1 MSVGALIVSTL
12 QLPGRKIDVRPLDRV
27 RSIKVKLG
35 LLVAVSVGTAVLATW
50 ALYRNG
56 FGPRYTLPLAIIV
69 ALMITQVL
77 ARGMTSPLRE
87 MTAAA
92 QLMTTGDYSTRVRA
106 TSHDEVGQLAVA
118 FNRMAADLA
127 EVDQQ
132 RRDLVANVSHE
143 LRTPVAALRA
153 TLENLVDGVSEPDP
167 ATLRMA
173 LSQTERLGDLVK
185 ELLDLSRLEAGAVP
199 MHVHAVPLAV
209 FLDNAIDEARMVSAG
224 VNRDVR
230 WDLAVD
236 PEDLMVPADQARL
249 HQVVFNLL
257 DNAARHSP
265 PGGVV
270 RVSAH
275 AEAAGETVVLE
286 VSDEGPGIAPA
297 ERSRVFERFHRAG
310 ATGAT
315 GGGTGLGL
323 AIARWA
329 VRLHGGTIH
338 VADSMVGAR
347 IVVRLPADSPRG
359 VE

>member
-1 MSVGALIVSTL
+1 MSSL
-12 QLPGRKIDVRPLDRV
+12 QLPGKIDVRPLDRI

-35 LLVAVSVGTAVLATW
+35 LLVAVSVAFAVLLTW

-56 FGPRYTLPLAIIV
+56 VGPRYTLPLAVIASLI
-69 ALMITQVL
+69 LTQIL

-87 MTAAA
+87 MTAASR
-92 QLMTTGDYSTRVRA
+92 LMTTGDYSTRVRA
-106 TSHDEVGQLAVA
+106 TSHDEVGQLATA

-127 EVDQQ
+127 EADQQ

-167 ATLRMA
+167 ATLRQA
-173 LSQTERLGDLVK
+173 LAQTERLGDLVT
-185 ELLDLSRLEAGAVP
+185 ELLDLSRVEAGAAP
-199 MHVHAVPLAV
+199 MHVHDVPLAV
-209 FLDNAIDEARMVSAG
+209 FLDNAVDEARMVSSG
-224 VNRDVR
+224 VKRDVG
-230 WDLAVD
+230 WEVSVEPAELT
-236 PEDLMVPADQARL
+236 VPVDQARL

-265 PGGVV
+265 PGGIV
-270 RVSAH
+270 RISARPD
-275 AEAAGETVVLE
+275 AGGEWVVLE
-286 VSDEGPGIAPA
+286 VSDEGPGIAPD
-297 ERSRVFERFHRAG
+297 ERQRVFERFHRAG
-310 ATGAT
+310 RASAT

-338 VADSMVGAR
+338 VADSDVGAR
-347 IVVRLPADSPRG
+347 MVVRLPAKQVAKTQRT
-359 VE
+359 

>member
-1 MSVGALIVSTL
+1 MRSRLT
-12 QLPGRKIDVRPLDRV
+12 DVRPLDPI
-27 RSIKVKLG
+27 RSIKVKFG
-35 LLVAVSVGTAVLATW
+35 LLVAASVAASVVITW
-50 ALYRNG
+50 ALYRDG
-56 FGPRYTLPLAIIV
+56 VGPRYTLPGAVLGS
-69 ALMITQVL
+69 LLITQLL

-92 QLMTTGDYSTRVRA
+92 KRMTTGDYSSRVRA
-106 TSHDEVGQLAVA
+106 TSHDEVGQLAEA

-153 TLENLVDGVSEPDP
+153 TLENLVDGVTEADP
-167 ATLRMA
+167 ETLRMA
-173 LSQTERLGDLVK
+173 LTQTERLGELVK

-199 MHVHAVPLAV
+199 LHIMELPVEV

-224 VNRDVR
+224 VNRVVN
-230 WDLAVD
+230 WQLQVEPPDLT
-236 PEDLMVPADQARL
+236 LPADQARL
-249 HQVVFNLL
+249 HQVIFNLL

-265 PGGVV
+265 SGSTVLVRAYAEPDPVGGAP
-270 RVSAH
+270 S
-275 AEAAGETVVLE
+275 VVLE
-286 VSDEGPGIAPA
+286 VCDEGPGIAPA

-310 ATGAT
+310 ATQSS

-329 VRLHGGTIH
+329 VRLHGGTIQ
-338 VADSMVGAR
+338 VGDSDVGAR
-347 IVVRLPADSPRG
+347 MVVRLPAQTQVG
-359 VE
+359 ATV